1 MWFFAGSMNC
11 THLVDSNFPLLCI
24 SSLAHNKYTS
34 FFSNKVHLAPMQAS
48 HLLCVL
54 TVCLN
59 MDDRIK
65 RRKVTDTNSDESNN
79 EATQLTAITALPDSE
94 NAGSIHLKD
103 LIGSPHLQAMWQFNF
118 MIDLGFVLANLHK
131 DAVSRVKC
139 RFVMGD
145 FSGETIAAFRAQAKS
160 LPVSDNIEIGRARLS
175 NPFATHHTKMMVLF
189 FADESGKRSAQVV
202 IHTANMI
209 RHDWDNMC
217 QGVWKSQKVEEKKTK
232 DTTSTFETDLVAYL
246 SEYKLDV
253 TSKLIKFVQRF
264 DWSSETARVVGS
276 VPGTHTDKKWGLT
289 RVADLLEEHK
299 EDHKKDYEGSESDTI
314 VLQGS
319 SIGSLGVTDKWIT
332 PQLVGALDGRSP
344 RDKDGERL
352 PASQIVWPTV
362 ENVRK
367 SFDGYDMG
375 VSIHFKN
382 ETDTH
387 KKQYAYMKDRM
398 NAWKADQKHRTRAMP
413 HIKTYTRFTRAGKL
427 RWVLLTSANISKY
440 AWGSVTASAKDP
452 KFSIPSWE
460 LGVLLFPQSVGKSVF
475 ELKDSVI
482 PYDWPLTKYG
492 AKDEPWTKNADHLEN
507 DTNGFPWVVTL
518 EGKKR
523 AMKG

>member
-1 MWFFAGSMNC
+1 MN
-11 THLVDSNFPLLCI
+11 
-24 SSLAHNKYTS
+24 
-34 FFSNKVHLAPMQAS
+34 
-48 HLLCVL
+48 
-54 TVCLN
+54 
-59 MDDRIK
+59 DDRIK
-65 RRKVTDTNSDESNN
+65 RRKVTIDDDNGE
-79 EATQLTAITALPDSE
+79 TQLTAITALPDAE
-94 NAGSIHLKD
+94 NAGSVHLKD
-103 LIGSPHLQAMWQFNF
+103 LIGSPQLQAMWQFNF
-118 MIDLGFVLANLHK
+118 MIDLGFVLANLHTE
-131 DAVSRVKC
+131 AVSRVKC

-145 FSGETIAAFRAQAKS
+145 FSGEQIAAFRAQAKT
-160 LPVSDNIEIGRARLS
+160 LPIADNIEVGRARLS

-189 FADESGKRSAQVV
+189 FADDATGERSAQVV

-209 RHDWDNMC
+209 HHDWDNMC
-217 QGVWKSQKVEEKKTK
+217 QGVWKSQKVKEKRNKESK
-232 DTTSTFETDLVAYL
+232 STFETDLVAYL
-246 SEYKLDV
+246 SEYRLEV
-253 TSKLIKFVQRF
+253 TSKLIKFLQRF

-289 RVADLLEEHK
+289 RVADLLDEHK
-299 EDHKKDYEGSESDTI
+299 EDHRGDYEGAESDTI
-314 VLQGS
+314 VLQSS

-344 RDKDGERL
+344 RDKAGNGGDRL
-352 PASQIVWPTV
+352 PKSQIVWPTV

-398 NAWKADQKHRTRAMP
+398 NVWKANEKHRTRAMP

-460 LGVLLFPQSVGKSVF
+460 LGVLLFPQSVVGKSVF

-482 PYDWPLTKYG
+482 PYDWPLTKYIP
-492 AKDEPWTKNADHLEN
+492 KDEPWTKNANHLEN

-518 EGKKR
+518 EEKRKLGKCEH
-523 AMKG
+523 ADL